1 MFCGL
6 DMSYFSLTKCHNMPH
21 FKEETFREVMW
32 PASAGKQ
39 QGQDEPKP
47 NGILPLSGFL
57 VASGWW
63 TSRIGVN
70 CESTFCLAESGST
83 GDGGLTKTACSGPCR
98 WVAQDPLL
106 AAGVRKAVLC
116 SSSQALLLQLRAALH
131 GHVDTVLE
139 SSERLVCL
147 LFTPGLLLSSP
158 AFGVEAFWCYLYKGN
173 NTRVTFLLHSLKG
186 DWTITLKIVTF
197 QWELY

>member
-6 DMSYFSLTKCHNMPH
+6 DMSYFSLTKCCTMPH

-39 QGQDEPKP
+39 QGQDEPKLY
-47 NGILPLSGFL
+47 GILPLSGFL

-63 TSRIGVN
+63 RSRIGVN

-98 WVAQDPLL
+98 WVAQDSRLRQESGERFCAPR
-106 AAGVRKAVLC
+106 VRLC
-116 SSSQALLLQLRAALH
+116 SYSWEQLSTGTWTESLRHPSALSVSSSPQASSSLLQLR
-131 GHVDTVLE
+131 
-139 SSERLVCL
+139 
-147 LFTPGLLLSSP
+147 F
-158 AFGVEAFWCYLYKGN
+158 
-173 NTRVTFLLHSLKG
+173 
-186 DWTITLKIVTF
+186 
-197 QWELY
+197 